1 MNKNCFISVFC
12 MLLLCFSFSIK
23 AQKTTESGRAA
34 RHYKFALAAA
44 KDRAYDKAIL
54 FTEKAI
60 EIDPGF
66 TEAYIMRGDI
76 YGKLGRDSLTVLD
89 YKKALQLDPE
99 FSFSLNYRLA
109 SLEHKLGYFEEA
121 LAHIDVY
128 LSGKK
133 ISDSYRKKAVRNR
146 KTYAF
151 AVEAVANPVIF
162 QPMEMGDSI
171 NTTDDEYLPAISA
184 DGNTFIFTKS
194 FRVNGMRTEDFYVSS
209 RNDSLKWK
217 MATALGSPI
226 NTNRN
231 EGAQCISPDG
241 NTIYFTACSRSDGF
255 GDCDLYVSRKI
266 NGKWTDPEN
275 MGPSV
280 NSEAWES
287 QPSISSDGRRLFF
300 SSDRAGSY
308 GGKDIW
314 VCYKNYNGSWSQP
327 KNLGKEINTP
337 LNDISPFI
345 HWDNTSLY
353 YASKG
358 KIGMGGY
365 DIFLSRPNIETG
377 KWTEAENIG
386 YPINTQKDE
395 NSLVVA
401 KDGKTAYFAA
411 ENLNDG
417 RADLDLYYFELPEK
431 SRARDVAYVQG
442 FIFDAES
449 KKRIG
454 AKIEISDLATD
465 TSVMS
470 LTAYDREGDF
480 FACLPSDKD
489 YALNIYREG
498 YLFHSE
504 NFSFKGKSEQQRIF
518 VIQIAL
524 KKIKIGE
531 LVRLEN
537 IFFQHDSYEL
547 EPESA
552 IELNRIVQ
560 FLNNNTSPVI
570 EISGHTD
577 NTGSKSYNLNLSEK
591 RAKAIWQALRDRGV
605 PLERITY
612 KGYGDSEALNENN
625 TEGQRA
631 RNRRTELKIIKP

>member
-1 MNKNCFISVFC
+1 MHKNRFILVVYL
-12 MLLLCFSFSIK
+12 LLLCCSFPLW
-23 AQKTTESGRAA
+23 AQKTTSSSRAA
-34 RHYKFALAAA
+34 RHYKFALQAA
-44 KDRAYDKAIL
+44 KDRVYHKAIL
-54 FTEKAI
+54 FTDKAI
-60 EIDPGF
+60 EIDDKF
-66 TEAYIMRGDI
+66 VEAFIMRGDI
-76 YGKLGRDSLTVLD
+76 YSTVGEDSLAMLN
-89 YKKALQLDPE
+89 YKKALSLDPI

-109 SLEHKLGYFEEA
+109 KLEHKLGFFEDA
-121 LAHIDVY
+121 LHHIDVY

-133 ISDSYRKKAVRNR
+133 ISHSYREKALQLR

-151 AVEAVANPVIF
+151 AVEAVNDPVVF

-194 FRVNGMRTEDFYVSS
+194 FRRNGLRTEDFYLSN
-209 RNDSLKWK
+209 RNDSLEYKK
-217 MATALGSPI
+217 AVPLGSPI
-226 NTNRN
+226 NTDQN

-241 NTIYFTACSRSDGF
+241 NTIYYTACSRSDGH
-255 GDCDLYVSRKI
+255 GGCDLYVSRKV
-266 NGKWTDPEN
+266 NGKWSEPEN
-275 MGPSV
+275 MGASI
-280 NSEAWES
+280 NSESWES

-300 SSDRAGSY
+300 ASDREGTY

-314 VCYKNYNGSWSQP
+314 VSYKNYNGTWTKP

-337 LNDISPFI
+337 YDDISPFI
-345 HWDNTSLY
+345 HWDNTTLY

-365 DIFLSRPNIETG
+365 DIFFSTPQGNG
-377 KWTEAENIG
+377 DKWAEAENIG

-411 ENLNDG
+411 ENLSNG
-417 RADLDLYYFELPEK
+417 RADLDLFYFELPEK
-431 SRARDVAYVQG
+431 SRARDVAYIQG
-442 FIFDAES
+442 FIFDADS

-454 AKIEISDLATD
+454 ASIEISDLATD
-465 TSVMS
+465 ESIMS
-470 LTAYDREGDF
+470 LTAYDKEGDF
-480 FACLPSDKD
+480 FACLPSDKN
-489 YALNIYREG
+489 YALNVYREG

-504 NFSFKGKSEQQRIF
+504 NFSFNGKAEQQRIF
-518 VIQIAL
+518 VIQISL
-524 KKIKIGE
+524 KKIKVGE

-537 IFFQHDSYEL
+537 IFFQLDSYEL
-547 EPESA
+547 QPESA
-552 IELNRIVQ
+552 IELNRIVS
-560 FLNNNTSPVI
+560 FLNNNISPVI

-577 NTGSKSYNLNLSEK
+577 NTGTAKYNMDLSRK
-591 RAKAIWQALRDRGV
+591 RAKAIWQALIDRGV
-605 PLERITY
+605 PKDRITY
-612 KGYGDSEALNENN
+612 KGYGDTQAINGND